1 MKLNVRAFAIAFGL
15 WWGIGVFFLAWWVN
29 LVGGAPSG
37 GTLLEL
43 IYIGF
48 AYTPVGSVIGLAW
61 GFVDGLIGGAILAWL
76 YNLLAARFS
85 SAAGQQAPGGG

>member
-1 MKLNVRAFAIAFGL
+1 MKLNVRAFALAFGL
-15 WWGIGVFFLAWWVN
+15 WWGIGVFLLAWWVA

-43 IYIGF
+43 VYIGF
-48 AYTPVGSVIGLAW
+48 AYTPVGSVIGLVW